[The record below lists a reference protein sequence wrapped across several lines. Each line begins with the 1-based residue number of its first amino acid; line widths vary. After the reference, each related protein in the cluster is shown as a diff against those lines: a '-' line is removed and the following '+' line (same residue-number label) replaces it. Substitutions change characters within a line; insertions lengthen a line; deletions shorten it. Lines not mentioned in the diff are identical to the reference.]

1 MEEPLA
7 PKEKLVHAIQTLQQ
21 EVTTLEQKLSTSQK
35 IVARL
40 QKEVER
46 WRLCFDFLEEIVVV
60 VDTKGAISL
69 LNQKGRRLLGFRS
82 PEEYLGR
89 FWHQLCFEPAVGE
102 AVRFLQKKLLEGELE
117 IIKRYQAPVLN
128 RFGRTRIIDWQTFVV
143 RDKEEKVFGLLH
155 YGWETSEKEI
165 LPTTTPE
172 ANYRV
177 LLDALPVPVHVI
189 DKNYHILFFN
199 QAFQEWN
206 RKLGLRMPEI
216 EQNLFTLFPFLS
228 DKVRKEYQQVFES
241 GEPLITRETTEVA
254 DHIYL
259 TETSKIPIMEAGKV
273 EKIMTV
279 VQLMKEI

>member
-1 MEEPLA
+1 MQEPPA
-7 PKEKLVHAIQTLQQ
+7 PKEKLVQAIETLQQ
-21 EVTTLEQKLSTSQK
+21 EVNNLQQKLSASQK

-60 VDTKGAISL
+60 VDTEGTISL
-69 LNQKGRRLLGFRS
+69 LNQKARRILGFRS

-89 FWHQLCFEPAVGE
+89 LWHQLCFEPAVGE

-117 IIKRYQAPVLN
+117 VVKRYQAPVLN
-128 RFGRTRIIDWQTFVV
+128 RFGRTRIINWQTFALQ
-143 RDKEEKVFGLLH
+143 DKEEKVFGLLH

-165 LPTTTPE
+165 LQTTTLE
-172 ANYRV
+172 VKYRA

-206 RKLGLRMPEI
+206 RKLGLRLPEI

-228 DKVRKEYQQVFES
+228 DKVRKEYQQVFDS
-241 GEPLITRETTEVA
+241 GQPLITRETTKVA
-254 DHIYL
+254 DHIYQ

-279 VQLMKEI
+279 VQLIKEI